1 MNNKG
6 GTIRIIRGN
15 GDESS
20 FLTRGDIEE
29 IFLDIRSAIKNR
41 ESIFSFKGGEARV
54 SIVLDKVKYL
64 SVEENELYVFL

>member
-6 GTIRIIRGN
+6 GTIRIIRDNGN
-15 GDESS
+15 ESS

-41 ESIFSFKGGEARV
+41 ESIFSFKGEEARV
-54 SIVLDKVKYL
+54 SIVLNKVKYL